1 MLLQPEL
8 QAIELPVADLRF
20 SETLFRQNAR
30 PAKLT
35 MTFLP
40 DGCVELQLLLERQ
53 PFGLAADG
61 SFGAAV
67 PPGYLKLE
75 PARLLGDRNVAVDP
89 ADGFPRYRLRTL
101 PMQLPGGGMQ
111 PGTAVNTLTQEVE
124 EFAEGQDWPAFLE
137 AKPGVYMLQ
146 DRYFGVMCSRENVN
160 IFDLLLA
167 YAQQADAAPSL
178 FAVQ

>member
-1 MLLQPEL
+1 MLLEPEL
-8 QAIELPVADLRF
+8 QAINLEVADLKF
-20 SETLFRQNAR
+20 SETTFRQKAR
-30 PAKLT
+30 PAELT
-35 MTFLP
+35 LKFLP
-40 DGCVELQLLLERQ
+40 DGRVELLLLMERQ
-53 PFGLAADG
+53 ACGMAADG
-61 SFGAAV
+61 GFGEVV
-67 PPGYLKLE
+67 PSAYLKLE
-75 PARLLGDRNVAVDP
+75 PARLLANHEVAVDP

-124 EFAEGQDWPAFLE
+124 EFADGQDWPAFLE